1 MSKITTLKIDV
12 TKIDKDRLYKGEKGT
27 YLDAVVI
34 WSDQP
39 DKYGNDG
46 MIAQQVTKEERENK
60 VRGNILGNAQH
71 IKQKESRPEPEH
83 GPDNPDDGDSLPF

>member
-12 TKIDKDRLYKGEKGT
+12 TKIDKARLYKGEKGT

-46 MIAQQVTKEERENK
+46 MIVQQVTKEERENK

-71 IKQKESRPEPEH
+71 IKQKESRPEQEPE
-83 GPDNPDDGDSLPF
+83 PVDDESDTLPF